1 MTPRTA
7 ACQAPLSSTI
17 SRSLLKLMFI
27 ESMMPSNQLV
37 LCRPLLLSSI
47 FPSIGVFSSESAL
60 HIRWPNYWSFSFG
73 TSPSSEYSGL
83 VSFRIH
89 WFDLTIQET
98 LKSLPA
104 PQFESIN
111 SLALSSLY
119 GPISHPYMTTGKTIG
134 LTQS

>member
-1 MTPRTA
+1 MLPPNHLT
-7 ACQAPLSSTI
+7 
-17 SRSLLKLMFI
+17 
-27 ESMMPSNQLV
+27 
-37 LCRPLLLSSI
+37 LCRPLLLLLSI
-47 FPSIGVFSSESAL
+47 FPSINLSNESAL